1 MIKNVF
7 GLAYGVLLS
16 YLVWIVFHYLTP
28 LVMSFG
34 WLGLIGILVA
44 GSIAEMF
51 LVGML
56 SFAITPVMMC
66 CSSMTMRYIVCA
78 SFVFFGISNIVEV
91 FNLDMEYTLV
101 KWFLAIPY
109 IAFIGHLVI
118 TSCSGILAY
127 SDKGND

>member
-7 GLAYGVLLS
+7 GLAYGILLS
-16 YLVWIVFHYLTP
+16 YLVWIMFHYLT
-28 LVMSFG
+28 LLIMSFG

-44 GSIAEMF
+44 GSTAEIF
-51 LVGML
+51 LVGVL
-56 SFAITPVMMC
+56 SFAIAPVAMC
-66 CSSMTMRYIVCA
+66 CSSMAMRYIVCA

-109 IAFIGHLVI
+109 IAFIGQLVI

-127 SDKGND
+127 SDK